1 LGDVKS
7 ANEEGFI
14 IATNP
19 LTNENWMSFENE
31 ELIVFKNGEMIY
43 SNKRLTDLELKILK
57 ILRESP
63 HRVSLRNIIENLNR
77 LSRNI
82 RYDDSVVRIGIRSLL
97 DKGYIK
103 QDGRDTVDW
112 DDLEATFY
120 TKPEKRAEIDEKLR
134 EFRWGRGR
142 RILH

>member
-1 LGDVKS
+1 MNILGID
-7 ANEEGFI
+7 
-14 IATNP
+14 
-19 LTNENWMSFENE
+19 FEDWFHPQ
-31 ELIVFKNGEMIY
+31 LIKKNLKDEKHEARMFKG
-43 SNKRLTDLELKILK
+43 LEK
-57 ILRESP
+57 
-63 HRVSLRNIIENLNR
+63 IIENLNC

-120 TKPEKRAEIDEKLR
+120 TKPEKREEIDRRLR